1 MSKEI
6 PFQDQAIP
14 PYSDMV
20 VQAIKKQPE
29 TDKITLQDLSET
41 LKEMG
46 LKDAYRKV
54 QNLPRT
60 STCRIDSDL
69 IIKVYAQG
77 ENLSAS
83 TASLLSGEKTALEI
97 RADEFSSKDI
107 SVTHVK
113 QKRKIIK
120 TASYTVLERLLS
132 GKKTLNIFIDGDSG
146 LGKSMSV
153 IDIMKRKNREVI
165 RFNCS
170 FATDVDDF
178 LYSFAD
184 LQS

>member
-20 VQAIKKQPE
+20 VQAIKKQSE

-69 IIKVYAQG
+69 IMKVYAQG

-83 TASLLSGEKTALEI
+83 TASLLSGEMALEI

-107 SVTHVK
+107 
-113 QKRKIIK
+113 QQF
-120 TASYTVLERLLS
+120 YYYS
-132 GKKTLNIFIDGDSG
+132 GKS
-146 LGKSMSV
+146 S
-153 IDIMKRKNREVI
+153 
-165 RFNCS
+165 
-170 FATDVDDF
+170 
-178 LYSFAD
+178 
-184 LQS
+184 